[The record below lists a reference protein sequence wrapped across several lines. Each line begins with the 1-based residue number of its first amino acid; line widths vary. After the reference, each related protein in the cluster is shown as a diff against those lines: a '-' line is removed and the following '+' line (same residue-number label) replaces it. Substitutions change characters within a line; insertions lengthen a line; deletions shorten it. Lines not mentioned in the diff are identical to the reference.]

1 MAEEQ
6 TTTTE
11 RELKDYSVSE
21 MYDMNQR
28 LLNESV
34 PDVVPVSELAPIS
47 ALREEYENGSQLFL
61 SQIDWLVKQGYT
73 HFRRAKGK
81 YLRKCNPRMHLT
93 THLLQAMEI
102 AFIDVT
108 VAFAYLDQLIQSPL
122 VEREPKVGMSL
133 SLLSSTREDI
143 LNAGAQAIVVDDAY
157 EEFEALI
164 RNVAIPDAQGRLL
177 TERRLLDIF
186 QAKSSETTYV
196 EDASTPPNIVFFLR
210 LATRAQL
217 KINSETYDG
226 FLYDPETGEP
236 LDAESF
242 CNRFVDPVGVEA
254 DHMQMT
260 ALCRELKLNLDVAY
274 LDGRK
279 ADNVDFVQ
287 FREGPENQAPL
298 TVLYRPGHYDI
309 LVKAE
314 SK

>member
-1 MAEEQ
+1 M
-6 TTTTE
+6 
-11 RELKDYSVSE
+11 
-21 MYDMNQR
+21 
-28 LLNESV
+28 
-34 PDVVPVSELAPIS
+34 S

-102 AFIDVT
+102 AFIDVSVVSELSLHQGSPKVHIA

-196 EDASTPPNIVFFLR
+196 EDGTRTPVSVYGQPGLSIFVQLR
-210 LATRAQL
+210 LPRISYSSYVWQ
-217 KINSETYDG
+217 
-226 FLYDPETGEP
+226 
-236 LDAESF
+236 
-242 CNRFVDPVGVEA
+242 R
-254 DHMQMT
+254 
-260 ALCRELKLNLDVAY
+260 
-274 LDGRK
+274 
-279 ADNVDFVQ
+279 
-287 FREGPENQAPL
+287 
-298 TVLYRPGHYDI
+298 
-309 LVKAE
+309 
-314 SK
+314 